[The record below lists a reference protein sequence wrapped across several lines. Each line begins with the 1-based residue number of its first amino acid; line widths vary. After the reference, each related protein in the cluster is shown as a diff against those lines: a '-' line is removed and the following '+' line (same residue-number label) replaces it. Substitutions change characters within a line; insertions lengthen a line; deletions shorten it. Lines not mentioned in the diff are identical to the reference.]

1 MISGQSDLPLCGGE
15 CRGILDGP
23 DSLSPFVFPK
33 AEPFTTYIQP
43 NTGHALN
50 LHRNASAAYDV
61 IFGFLREYV
70 N

>member
-1 MISGQSDLPLCGGE
+1 VEGNVGE
-15 CRGILDGP
+15 FLDGP

-43 NTGHALN
+43 NAGHALN

-61 IFGFLREYV
+61 IFGFLQEHV